1 MDLCN
6 NLTSVGIVSTFEQMS
21 MVLVLSIFLY
31 QLGLVIGSK
40 VKIWL
45 SLVGN

>member
-1 MDLCN
+1 MDICN
-6 NLTSVGIVSTFEQMS
+6 NLTGVGIVSTFEHMS

-40 VKIWL
+40 VKISL
-45 SLVGN
+45 SLV